1 MRNPIHLARTHSRVT
16 LIGAGVVAVAVA
28 AGVVLAVRSGSSS
41 GSMIT
46 LNAAGCGSDWS
57 APRSGATT
65 FTVRND
71 TTTTQDIT
79 LTQGSQVF
87 AEIPTLG
94 PDVTRPLR
102 VVLDPGVYSWRC
114 VSINGEFSFSPTQ
127 RVTGADVADP
137 SPVYTPVTS
146 DDLTAA
152 ALVYRASATAGL
164 NTLATYTDTLLH
176 TVEMGN
182 RAAAKADWLTAHLQ
196 YERLGA
202 VYDAFGDFNDEI
214 NGRADGLAGG
224 VDNPK
229 FTGFLRLEYA
239 LWHNQPQATV
249 VKVTTTLDH
258 DVHALIKA
266 FPSQNLA
273 VTDVPLR
280 AHEIIENALE
290 FELTGD
296 TDEGSHTNLATVR
309 ANVDGDR
316 SVLSA
321 LRKLMLARDPAL
333 YRSAEAQLTT
343 LADLLDTYRS
353 SSGTWTP
360 VESLTTAQHRQLDAD
375 TDAALASLDQ
385 FPAQLEQASGDSS

>member
-1 MRNPIHLARTHSRVT
+1 MRQPIHFARTHRRATV
-16 LIGAGVVAVAVA
+16 IGAGVVAVAVA
-28 AGVVLAVRSGSSS
+28 AGVVLAVRASS
-41 GSMIT
+41 GGGSTIM
-46 LNAAGCGSDWS
+46 LNAAGCGAGWS
-57 APRSGATT
+57 APDSGTTT

-71 TTTTQDIT
+71 TATTQDIT

-94 PDVTRPLR
+94 PDVARPLS
-102 VVLDPGVYSWRC
+102 VTLEPGVYSWRC
-114 VSINGEFSFSPTQ
+114 VSVNGEFSFSPT
-127 RVTGADVADP
+127 RRIGGPKVPNP

-152 ALVYRASATAGL
+152 ALVYRNYAAKGL
-164 NTLATYTDTLLH
+164 KTLASYTDTLLQ
-176 TVEMGN
+176 
-182 RAAAKADWLTAHLQ
+182 AAKSADRATEETDWLTAHLQ

-202 VYDAFGDFNDEI
+202 VYDAFGNYNDEI
-214 NGRADGLAGG
+214 NGRPDGLVGG
-224 VDNPK
+224 VKSPK

-239 LWHNQPQATV
+239 LWHDQPQATV
-249 VKVTTTLDH
+249 VQVTTVLDH
-258 DVHALIKA
+258 DVHALVKA

-316 SVLSA
+316 AVLSA
-321 LRKLMLARDPAL
+321 VKPLMMPRAPSLFNT
-333 YRSAEAQLTT
+333 AEAQLTT
-343 LADLLDTYRS
+343 LANQLDAYRS
-353 SSGTWTP
+353 SSGHWMP
-360 VESLTTAQHRQLDAD
+360 VEALTATQHQQLDAD
-375 TDAALASLDQ
+375 IDAALASLDQ